1 MGPVNAIR
9 KSFNGGKPSPAADI
23 PDSVSPSAPSAS
35 SGPGAATKAFT
46 QVRDAIPGKEIE
58 GVVSHLPGGGLATSG
73 FKATKAVGGLG
84 WTAGAAG
91 VGAVAGR
98 KSKKLSKAGTS
109 ETDADGAESTSKNH
123 DATQTTPNGADASVD
138 GYTVHSTAAGQPPT
152 MAHSGQAPQIINL
165 YVGGTAPGHA
175 EPSQLGTVHHHH
187 HIHIHNHGTNK
198 EEIAPDS
205 KNLARNNN
213 VHPIAMNDGN
223 MHSYDKDLNHDN
235 LLRGPAGV
243 HCQGCTCGDRWI
255 GTGIDGV
262 HDGEKSLAGNSGVP
276 MGSWT
281 ESRKNNELGEV
292 GEMEEVEDTV
302 EGDGTGGSRGLL
314 NGMKDKIMGS
324 NKGKTR
330 TSDSHMHSGVGIG
343 ESPNSVPGMD
353 FNHDGTFKA
362 PVSAL

>member
-9 KSFNGGKPSPAADI
+9 KSFNGGKPSPAADL
-23 PDSVSPSAPSAS
+23 PDSVSPSVPSAS
-35 SGPGAATKAFT
+35 SAPGAATKAFT

-98 KSKKLSKAGTS
+98 KSKKLSKAGTT

-123 DATQTTPNGADASVD
+123 DATQTTPNGADA
-138 GYTVHSTAAGQPPT
+138 YTVHSPAASQLPT
-152 MAHSGQAPQIINL
+152 MAHTGQAPQIINL

-198 EEIAPDS
+198 EDIATDS

-213 VHPIAMNDGN
+213 VHPIAMN
-223 MHSYDKDLNHDN
+223 MHSYDKDVNHDD

-243 HCQGCTCGDRWI
+243 HCQGCTCGDRW
-255 GTGIDGV
+255 TGPGL
-262 HDGEKSLAGNSGVP
+262 DGEESLAGNSGMP
-276 MGSWT
+276 IGSWV

-292 GEMEEVEDTV
+292 GEMEEVEDTA
-302 EGDGTGGSRGLL
+302 EGGGTGGSRGLL

-330 TSDSHMHSGVGIG
+330 TSDSHMDSGVGIG
-343 ESPNSVPGMD
+343 KSPDSVPDMD

-362 PVSAL
+362 PVPVL